1 MNKVVL
7 IGNMVKDAELKFAN
21 GGMAITKFT
30 VAVSRG
36 YKDKQETDFINCVA
50 FNKLAES
57 IAQYTAKGS
66 KVAIEGSIRV
76 GKYTDKEGNNRY
88 STEIFCN
95 SVEFLSKVNTNTQEY
110 QPNQEVQNVVDTLNE
125 PINPFDNKNSIGE
138 LGEIG
143 GIFNIPIDNGDSP
156 F

>member
-1 MNKVVL
+1 MNKVIL
-7 IGNMVKDAELKFAN
+7 TGNLTKDAELKFAN

-76 GKYTDKEGNNRY
+76 SKYTDKDGNNRY

-95 SVEFLSKVNTNTQEY
+95 SVEFLSKINTNTEEY
-110 QPNQEVQNVVDTLNE
+110 RPNQNVVDTLNE
-125 PINPFDNKNSIGE
+125 PINPFDNTNSIGS
-138 LGEIG
+138 LGEPG
-143 GIFNIPIDNGDSP
+143 GVFFTPIDEGDSP